1 MSNEKELRQKPATDH
16 EAQSPE
22 DASQEVT
29 DDVEKSRVE
38 RAIRRARQKAEQRE
52 HIAAK
57 HEALKKRQEEKEAQR
72 LQALRQYEQPLPA
85 GMNGNEGQSL
95 AASSTYQDGPEI
107 AHILEQPTVPASAES
122 SGEFE
127 YGYRS
132 SHVPT
137 DELIT
142 DAHGNP
148 INVTDAMLD
157 KRRAAEIKTSTP
169 HLAFYSPR
177 IPGNTGS
184 AIRLCAVTG
193 TILHLIEPLGFNL
206 RDTKL
211 RRAGLDYHD
220 MAHVVLHES
229 FEDMVESMPNSRIIA
244 FTAYAKKQY
253 TEVQYKPTDILLFG
267 PEPGNIPD
275 PMDIFF
281 GPHVAEQ
288 VRLPMLP
295 ARRSLNLTNTA
306 SIAVYEAWRQL
317 GFAGGQ

>member
-85 GMNGNEGQSL
+85 GMNGDEGQPL
-95 AASSTYQDGPEI
+95 AASSTHQDGLEI
-107 AHILEQPTVPASAES
+107 AHILEETTVPASAES